1 MNDENQNFDE
11 LEEQLARLMPQG
23 PEPSYL
29 RALGRHLDS
38 LEEERRESEAKKI
51 VWVRFAPLAAAA
63 CIALGLTI
71 FIQTGDES
79 VEAGAVASV
88 GEFDTMMSEDD
99 LLPIASAELLVP
111 EFPALQLPNSYL
123 GGSSDG
129 LVQVSAGATRNSASA
144 TVSSW
149 TIDVQDAEEFEREH
163 DAAQRMSFII
173 PTEADGLELEY

>member
-1 MNDENQNFDE
+1 MNEDEQNFDE

-29 RALGRHLDS
+29 RALGRHLDG

-63 CIALGLTI
+63 CVALGVTLFVQMKDDT
-71 FIQTGDES
+71 S
-79 VEAGAVASV
+79 NGAA
-88 GEFDTMMSEDD
+88 
-99 LLPIASAELLVP
+99 IASTEVAPVSEIAAPAGDLLVP
-111 EFPALQLPNSYL
+111 EFPSLQLTNSSYL
-123 GGSSDG
+123 GGSPEG
-129 LVQVSAGATRNSASA
+129 FVQVSGGNKNVASP
-144 TVSSW
+144 VSSW

-173 PTEADGLELEY
+173 PTEADRIQLDF